1 MATIKHETRVCHAH
15 RNFL

>member
-15 RNFL
+15 SNFL